1 MITPNSLYD
10 LKKMIKESHNKDPDI
25 YDGAFLLYND
35 TVIGHVSLSDKWYF
49 NSRESLKSMGIDPFS
64 ELKGLLNGLELK
76 DPSQRKEIL
85 IKDSEINCSDIPELD
100 NDFWVKAELR
110 IPEQKSS
117 TRWSTSEREY
127 TTTELKTNY
136 YEIINNI

>member
-76 DPSQRKEIL
+76 DPSQRKEG
-85 IKDSEINCSDIPELD
+85 E
-100 NDFWVKAELR
+100 
-110 IPEQKSS
+110 S
-117 TRWSTSEREY
+117 TSTIDTDTNTGRWSTSEREY
-127 TTTELKTNY
+127 TTTELKSNY
-136 YEIINNI
+136 HEIIKGI